1 MKRNNDKKIEKK
13 EKNNHTVS
21 DINKELR
28 EKEMSNMRQFFSKGK
43 LITKKNIF
51 TSIYISLFLIFIL
64 FTAFADK
71 IFGAT
76 TTMGKL
82 FYVDYKLIFSD
93 VQAASKFSHSII
105 YNIIYIF
112 IIIIIFKII
121 KYFLRLF
128 GRNKTLKTRT
138 IIILLDSFL
147 KYVCFIIILLFIL
160 KSVGVDTN
168 TLIASAGIL
177 TLIIGL
183 GAQPLISDMINGL
196 SIVFENEFSIN
207 DVVII
212 DDFRGSVLEI
222 GLRNTK
228 IIDASG
234 NIKIISNSEIKNLI
248 NMSQNNSIA
257 ICDMPIEYEANLL
270 DVEKIIEKNLDYI
283 KEQIPLIIKGP
294 EYKGV
299 QKLDSSSVVLR
310 FIAECKEGDKFQ
322 VGRDLNRQFKLLFD
336 REGITIPY
344 NKLTIYKAKE

>member
-1 MKRNNDKKIEKK
+1 MKK
-13 EKNNHTVS
+13 EKNNYDS
-21 DINKELR
+21 NQDKKSKEQPNIKAFFSE
-28 EKEMSNMRQFFSKGK
+28 EKFFSK
-43 LITKKNIF
+43 KNILTF
-51 TSIYISLFLIFIL
+51 IYLFIFLLFII
-64 FTAFADK
+64 FTALADK
-71 IFGAT
+71 IFGNDNT
-76 TTMGKL
+76 LTKL
-82 FYVDYKLIFSD
+82 FYINYAKIFTD
-93 VQAASKFSHSII
+93 AQAASTFNKMII
-105 YNIIYIF
+105 YNIIYIC
-112 IIIIIFKII
+112 IVIIIFKII
-121 KYFLRLF
+121 KYFLRYF
-128 GRNKTLKTRT
+128 GKNKSLKTKT

-147 KYVCFIIILLFIL
+147 KYVCFIIILLFVL
-160 KSVGVDTN
+160 KSLGVDTN

-183 GAQPLISDMINGL
+183 GAQPLIADMINGL

-212 DDFRGSVLEI
+212 DDFRGNVLEI

-270 DVEKIIEKNLDYI
+270 EVENIINANLENI
-283 KEQIPLIIKGP
+283 KKSIPLIIKGP

-336 REGITIPY
+336 RENITIPY
-344 NKLTIYKAKE
+344 NKLTIYRAKEE